1 MYVYFKKIPVGSEN
15 GIVMGYHIQY
25 KTPLDLSYTRI
36 FITGS
41 DTLQYNITGLAPWT
55 DYDVRIAA
63 MTVALGPWSLPVA
76 SKTMESGKY
85 GYVGIEFG

>member
-1 MYVYFKKIPVGSEN
+1 
-15 GIVMGYHIQY
+15 MGYHIQY
-25 KTPLDLSYTRI
+25 KTQRDVNYASVSV
-36 FITGS
+36 TGN

-55 DYDVRIAA
+55 DYDVQIAA
-63 MTVALGPWSLPVA
+63 MTVALGPWSLPVT